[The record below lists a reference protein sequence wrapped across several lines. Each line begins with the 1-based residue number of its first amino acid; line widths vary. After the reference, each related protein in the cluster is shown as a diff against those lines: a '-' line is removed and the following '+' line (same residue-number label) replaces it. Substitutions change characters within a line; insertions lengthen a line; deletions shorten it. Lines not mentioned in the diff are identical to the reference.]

1 MNRFALALIL
11 LVPSTLPAQEKA
23 PIAAT
28 NQSETAR
35 VAQPDTSQGSENGS
49 LAESTADSNPVSNL
63 DANAAQQPNAKPTQ
77 STAPSEPAPKIPGSM
92 VGYIDNPIVQ
102 SLIRIRFDD
111 AFEDQFPDRSE
122 FFLRQVRLLSRA
134 AEFNPAGLRSE
145 CSRTGPRRTEGRQL
159 PAALHEC

>member
-1 MNRFALALIL
+1 MNRFVLALIL

-23 PIAAT
+23 PITAT

-35 VAQPDTSQGSENGS
+35 VAQPDTSQGSENSS
-49 LAESTADSNPVSNL
+49 LAEPTADTNPVSNL

-102 SLIRIRFDD
+102 SLDSD
-111 AFEDQFPDRSE
+111 S
-122 FFLRQVRLLSRA
+122 LR
-134 AEFNPAGLRSE
+134 
-145 CSRTGPRRTEGRQL
+145 
-159 PAALHEC
+159 